1 MTEDTPMLHSVFQR
15 RASARKGA
23 RKGVKIN
30 IPDGLHDRI
39 LAVKTRL
46 STVAPSLVFN
56 AAGIAREALE
66 DAIRRAHGEIDQLE
80 RERRA
85 SETVEC
91 PAEGA
96 GSEQARR
103 Q

>member
-1 MTEDTPMLHSVFQR
+1 MTEETPMRDSVFQQ
-15 RASARKGA
+15 RAIARKGA

-30 IPDGLHDRI
+30 IPDNLHDRI
-39 LAVKTRL
+39 LAVKARL

-66 DAIRRAHGEIDQLE
+66 DAIRRAHGELDRIE
-80 RERRA
+80 RERHV
-85 SETVEC
+85 SE
-91 PAEGA
+91 PAARLDGQDA
-96 GSEQARR
+96 GLEQA

>member
-1 MTEDTPMLHSVFQR
+1 MRDSVFQR
-15 RASARKGA
+15 RAIARKGA

-39 LAVKTRL
+39 LAVKARL
-46 STVAPSLVFN
+46 ATVAPSLVFN

-66 DAIRRAHGEIDQLE
+66 DAIRRAHGELDQIE
-80 RERRA
+80 RERPVL
-85 SETVEC
+85 E
-91 PAEGA
+91 PATCSSQDA
-96 GSEQARR
+96 ALEQARS